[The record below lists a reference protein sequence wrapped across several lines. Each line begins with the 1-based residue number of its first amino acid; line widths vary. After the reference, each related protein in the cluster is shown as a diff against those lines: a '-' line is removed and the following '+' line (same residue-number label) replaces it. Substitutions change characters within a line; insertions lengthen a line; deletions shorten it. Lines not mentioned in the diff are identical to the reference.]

1 MNNVLQ
7 LKGPFQG
14 RRHPRAVV
22 IPTLKKSDE
31 VKAENVRRMAA
42 QLEDALEFWNKEN
55 YINGALISAH
65 YKRIV
70 PKTRRISYLFSG
82 GGKTTADCVCGAK
95 FEDNDSKIVGEY
107 NKRHVFTYYI
117 SINVLE
123 SSIQKLKQCAD
134 IIDSQFDGV
143 ISDLDVN
150 DINVGIRNVKGM
162 KKNPFLSTVVDCSS
176 VLFFNIE
183 FNEKKLTTN
192 NLISLYKTD
201 ESVIDVLR
209 KVGIDINRERL
220 LDDCTVSLRQ
230 DQMDLLMEKAS
241 YLISMVNDFSKYE
254 VDIPDQETMETI
266 GIPQPH
272 DEPIIG
278 VIDTKFDKRVY
289 FGEWV
294 DYKNMLSEELGDEI
308 DDYFHGTAVSSLII
322 DGPQINPDLDDG
334 CGRFR
339 VRHFAVAKP
348 NGSSSFIIL
357 KAIQKI
363 IKENLDIKVWNL
375 SLGSALEIDEN
386 YMSPEAF
393 FLDEIQTEYD
403 VTFVIAGTND
413 NARTLRKRIGAPADS
428 LNSLVVNAV
437 DCNNHVAEYS
447 RKGPVLGFFFKP
459 DVAYFGGDKN
469 GYMRVCGP
477 LGEAN
482 VNGTSFAAPW
492 ISRKMAFLVYKMGLS
507 REVAKALIID
517 AAAGWQPED
526 CVESFKGYGIV
537 PTHINDILRTK
548 DDEMRFVISNVI
560 DEYET
565 YTYSL
570 PIPVV
575 NGMQP
580 FWSRATMTYFPCC
593 DRSQGVDYTSTEM
606 DLHFGRVFKD
616 KKGNVSLKEI
626 NDNKQSTDEGC
637 FKNEESARALYR
649 KWDNVKRIS
658 EKIKPVARPK
668 KVYEAGMWGIRI
680 VTKERGSEKLGRG
693 TRFGVVVTF
702 KEMTGTNRIE
712 EFIKLC
718 SLYGWLVTPIDVE
731 TKLDLYNQVNEEI
744 EWD

>member
-42 QLEDALEFWNKEN
+42 QLEDAFEFWNKEK
-55 YINGALISAH
+55 YINGALISVH

-70 PKTRRISYLFSG
+70 PKTRRISYLFNG
-82 GGKTTADCVCGAK
+82 DGKNTADCVCGAK
-95 FEDNDSKIVGEY
+95 FENNDGENAGEY
-107 NKRHVFTYYI
+107 IKRHVFTYYI
-117 SINVLE
+117 SLNVLD
-123 SSIQKLKQCAD
+123 SSIQKLKLCAD
-134 IIDSQFDGV
+134 IIEFQFGGTITD
-143 ISDLDVN
+143 IDVN
-150 DINVGIRNVKGM
+150 DINNGIRAVEGM
-162 KKNPFLSTVVDCSS
+162 KKRPFVSTVVDCSS
-176 VLFFNIE
+176 VNFFNIE
-183 FNEKKLTTN
+183 TNEKKLTTN

-201 ESVIDVLR
+201 ESVISVLR
-209 KVGIDINRERL
+209 KIGIDINKERM

-230 DQMDLLMEKAS
+230 DQMDLLMENAP
-241 YLISMVNDFSKYE
+241 YLIAMVNDFSKYE
-254 VDIPDQETMETI
+254 VKIPKQKAIETI
-266 GIPQPH
+266 SIPKPH
-272 DEPIIG
+272 DEPFIG

-289 FGEWV
+289 FADWV
-294 DYKNMLSEELGDEI
+294 DYKNLISDDLGD
-308 DDYFHGTAVSSLII
+308 DSRDYFHGTAVSSLIV
-322 DGPQINPDLDDG
+322 DGPQINPDLEDG
-334 CGRFR
+334 CGRFQ

-348 NGSSSFIIL
+348 NGSSSFAIL

-363 IKENLDIKVWNL
+363 VKENLDIKVWNL
-375 SLGSALEIDEN
+375 SLGSALEVDEN
-386 YMSPEAF
+386 FISPEAF

-403 VTFVIAGTND
+403 VTFIIAGTND
-413 NARTLRKRIGAPADS
+413 NDRTLNKRIGAPADS

-437 DCNNHVAEYS
+437 DCNDEVAEYS

-459 DVAYFGGDKN
+459 DIACFGGDKN
-469 GYMRVCGP
+469 GFMKVCGP

-492 ISRKMAFLVYKMGLS
+492 IARKMAFLIYKMGLS

-526 CVESFKGYGIV
+526 SIESFKGYGIV
-537 PTHINDILRTK
+537 PKHINDILKTK

-560 DEYET
+560 NEYET

-593 DRSQGVDYTSTEM
+593 DRRQGVDYTSTEM
-606 DLHFGRVFKD
+606 DLHFGRVYKD

-626 NDNKQSTDEGC
+626 NDNKQATDEGC

-658 EKIKPVARPK
+658 EKIKSVARAK

-693 TRFGVVVTF
+693 IRFGVVVTF
-702 KEMTGTNRIE
+702 KEMTGVNRIE
-712 EFIKLC
+712 EFTKLC
-718 SLYGWLVTPIDVE
+718 SLHGWLVTPIDIDA
-731 TKLDLYNQVNEEI
+731 KLDLYNQVNDEI